1 MKIINLTF
9 PINPVAK
16 ERPRTSF
23 YSGSIYTPARTCIF
37 ENHVKKLARMQFK
50 NSLITF
56 PMSVKI
62 IFRLEKPKSVK
73 RDYPSV
79 RPDIDN
85 YIKAVLDALQGI
97 VFKDDGQII
106 KLYAEKIYS
115 ESFGIDIEFAV
126 IE

>member
-1 MKIINLTF
+1 MKTIKLTF
-9 PINPVAK
+9 PISPVAK

-23 YSGSIYTPARTCIF
+23 YSGSVYTPVKTCIF
-37 ENHVKKLARMQFK
+37 ENHVKKLARLQFK

-56 PMSVKI
+56 AMSVKI
-62 IFRLEKPKSVK
+62 VFRLERPKSVK
-73 RDYPSV
+73 REYPSV

-85 YIKAVLDALQGI
+85 YIKSILDALQGI

-115 ESFGIDIEFAV
+115 ESFGIDIEFTV